1 MNAVSEAYDSVF
13 QHNLGLIR
21 LYESSSLMVNDLT
34 ARLAEEVAKTAA
46 AVAEVEDLKTR
57 LAASDALV
65 TSAAAAAVAAIDEE
79 EVVIDLTSES
89 EASEASEA
97 GEAGEAG
104 EAVAP
109 VKKARRESE
118 KLPTI
123 LTEGTKLSI
132 TSTGDRWDGSYS
144 KDGFIFQNNLF
155 KSPCAVCTAHA
166 QRITERHPKATKG
179 GSGWCWIRIEDGTY
193 KGKTLGEA
201 YDAHFA

>member
-21 LYESSSLMVNDLT
+21 LYKSSSLMVNDLT

-89 EASEASEA
+89 EANEAAEASEA
-97 GEAGEAG
+97 A

-109 VKKARRESE
+109 VGSRPLKGLMPEGMTLDQQMKWTYDAYFHKWTKTYKRAMPKTCVDYASQAKWCLEVAYPAFVKRKES
-118 KLPTI
+118 KN
-123 LTEGTKLSI
+123 KLSRAHYMKKQ
-132 TSTGDRWDGSYS
+132 G
-144 KDGFIFQNNLF
+144 LPML
-155 KSPCAVCTAHA
+155 SPTV
-166 QRITERHPKATKG
+166 G
-179 GSGWCWIRIEDGTY
+179 GGGTN
-193 KGKTLGEA
+193 
-201 YDAHFA
+201 